1 MRILVVAEREGLGIR
16 PASRSALS
24 FARACA
30 AASGGSVQWLLL
42 GHQLAAPA
50 AEAAAYAPVLLAD
63 SPALQHPLADR
74 YAAVMA
80 AAVERCQAEL
90 LVAAA
95 GAWAK
100 DLVARAAGLLGGAM
114 ASDVVGHEFREGR
127 LLLQRP
133 MYAGAVLATIELCGT
148 PQVVTVQP
156 AAYPPAAANAAA
168 GKITPWEVSETEL
181 PQQMEYEGLVS
192 TRTSRPD
199 VSDARVIVSGG
210 RAVQSG
216 EDFERLVGGLADAL
230 GGGTGSTRPLVDAGI
245 APSDSQVG
253 QTGKI
258 VAPDLYIALGLSGT
272 VQHLAGMKDARC
284 VVAVNR
290 DPEAPIFAAADWGL
304 VADIYQAVPEW
315 IAKLRAAAS

>member
-1 MRILVVAEREGLGIR
+1 MRILVVAEQEGTGLR
-16 PASRSALS
+16 PASRSALE

-30 AASGGSVQWLLL
+30 ATCGGSVQWLLL
-42 GHQLAAPA
+42 GHQLEASA
-50 AEAAAYAPVLLAD
+50 AEAATYAPVLIAD

-74 YAAVMA
+74 YATVIA
-80 AAVERCQAEL
+80 AAVGRCQADL

-95 GAWAK
+95 GTWAK
-100 DLVARAAGLLGGAM
+100 DLVTRAAGLLGGAM
-114 ASDVVGHEFREGR
+114 ASDVVGHEFRDGR

-133 MYAGAVLATIELCGT
+133 MYAGSVLATIELRGA
-148 PQVVTVQP
+148 PQVITVQP

-168 GKITPWEVSETEL
+168 SEITPWEVSETEL
-181 PQQMEYEGLVS
+181 PQQMEYGDLIS
-192 TRTSRPD
+192 TRTARPD

-210 RAVQSG
+210 RAVRNA
-216 EDFERLVGGLADAL
+216 EDYERLVGGLADAL
-230 GGGTGSTRPLVDAGI
+230 GGATGSTRPLVDAGI

-272 VQHLAGMKDARC
+272 VQHLAGMKNARC

-290 DPEAPIFAAADWGL
+290 DPDAPIFAAADWGL
-304 VADIYQAVPEW
+304 VADIYEVVPDW